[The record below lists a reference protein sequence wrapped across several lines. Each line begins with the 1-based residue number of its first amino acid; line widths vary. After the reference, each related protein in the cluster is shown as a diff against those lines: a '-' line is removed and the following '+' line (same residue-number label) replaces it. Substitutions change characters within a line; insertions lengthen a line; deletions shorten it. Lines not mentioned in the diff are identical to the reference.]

1 MSYFLKLL
9 FSLAFLGCLTKLTAD
24 PYVVIRGVLKLE
36 GRDCYIVSYSIY
48 DDMGTSDRSD
58 DIRIVSRNAAIG
70 RGCDVGN
77 LMGDNT
83 EDRTISTESIDLP
96 FLIYI
101 DNNEYI
107 DFSLIS
113 DFNRVDI
120 EIVDLTGKILFRDF
134 INNYKG
140 GYRHRIYKNSL
151 MSGIYILNIRTTEG
165 YCAVKSL
172 YKF

>member
-1 MSYFLKLL
+1 MSSFLKSL
-9 FSLAFLGCLTKLTAD
+9 FFLISLACFTKLGAA

-36 GRDCYIVSYSIY
+36 GRDCYIISYSIY
-48 DDMGTSDRSD
+48 DDMGTADRSD

-96 FLIYI
+96 FLLYI
-101 DNNEYI
+101 DNNDYI

-120 EIVDLTGKILFRDF
+120 EIVDLAGKILFRDF

-140 GYRHRIYKNSL
+140 GYRHRIYKNGL

-165 YCAVKSL
+165 YCAVKSV